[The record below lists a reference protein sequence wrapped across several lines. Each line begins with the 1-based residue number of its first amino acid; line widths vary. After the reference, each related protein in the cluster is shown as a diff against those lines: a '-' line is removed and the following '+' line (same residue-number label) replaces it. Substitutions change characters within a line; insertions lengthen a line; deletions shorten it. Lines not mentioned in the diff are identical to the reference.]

1 MIENDDFVKEFLVE
15 SNENLDQLDRDLI
28 ELEKNP
34 ASREILS
41 RIFRTVHTIKGTTGF
56 LGFSKLGSVAHAG
69 ESLLSRLRDGDFSL
83 TPQIANYLLAMVD
96 SVREMLAAIEATGQ
110 DGGQDYTR
118 LVGALQGFQGAPQA
132 RTPSVCQE
140 EAPKPGQEEEAGLET
155 PSGPLLLGQIL
166 SQSGHVSDA
175 EIEAALQAQRTG
187 DPRHLGE
194 ILVERGAIS
203 PAAVREAIKKQKQQ
217 QAVYYAANTI
227 RVDVYQLDK
236 LMDLAGELVLARNE
250 IMRLAAAQQDA
261 CLLGASQRL
270 SRITHELHEGVT
282 RARMQPIDSLW
293 SKLLRLVRDLA
304 QSCGKRVRVE
314 MEGRETRLDRAI
326 IEALKDSLVHA
337 VRNAVD
343 HGIETPEQR
352 IRAGKP
358 AEGLLTLRA
367 FQESGQVRI
376 EISDD
381 GAGINLARV
390 KQKAIDRGLV
400 TSGQAASMP
409 KREAMNLIFLPG
421 FSTAA
426 EITNVSGRGV
436 GLDVVRT
443 DVEKIG
449 GAVEIES
456 EAGRGSALKITV
468 PLTLALLP
476 ASSSSDAASVSPYVR
491 PATQARKAEGRR

>member
-96 SVREMLAAIEATGQ
+96 AVREMLAAIEATGQ

-132 RTPSVCQE
+132 RQE
-140 EAPKPGQEEEAGLET
+140 EAPKPGQEEEVGLET

-175 EIEAALQAQRTG
+175 EIEAALQAQRAG

-203 PAAVREAIKKQKQQ
+203 PAAVREAIEKQKQQ

-270 SRITHELHEGVT
+270 SRITRELHEGVT

-400 TSGQAASMP
+400 TLEQAASMP

-468 PLTLALLP
+468 PLTLALLS
-476 ASSSSDAASVSPYVR
+476 ASSPSDAASVFPCVR
-491 PATQARKAEGRR
+491 PVTQARKTEGRR